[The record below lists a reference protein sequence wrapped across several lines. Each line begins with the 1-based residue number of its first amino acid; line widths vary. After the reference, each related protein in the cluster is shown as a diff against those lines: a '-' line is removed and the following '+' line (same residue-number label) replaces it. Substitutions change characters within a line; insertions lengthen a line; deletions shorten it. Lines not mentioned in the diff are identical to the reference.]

1 MRVPAS
7 RSVPQSIRRNL
18 PGAAARACLCLA
30 AALLVSLNLTGA
42 AAADPISSQA
52 LGVEIF
58 TATSDGQLDPS
69 NLQMASSAGLGV
81 VRKQVIEG
89 TNADPVVALAASAHL
104 RLAPMLGL
112 PCPSSYGSPTD
123 CPESASETPGQAASD
138 MASYVTAFEQRYG
151 PNGTFWA
158 ANPTLPYLPVESYEI
173 GNEPNMP
180 LQWVA
185 DDTHLHWTDPAD
197 YAQVYEAARAALHQV
212 DPSAV
217 AVVGG
222 LADSGADGVDVQ
234 SDEQWLAALTAGT
247 VDAVGYH
254 PYTFDVSDSLM
265 ATDTQQLR
273 QWMDANGFASVPL
286 DVNEFDA
293 CQVTSSST
301 TNLQAC
307 PADGQQDSQTWG
319 TVAAEYTEWALC
331 TPGLN
336 VGAVMPFY
344 WGDTP
349 TSDGDVWLTLTTT
362 AGSLTSYGQQY
373 LAVAQTLTRT
383 GCPAE
388 PPPPPGG
395 WPPPASPPPSS
406 PPPTTGAVSAPAP
419 GPTTAPEQ
427 ASAASLT
434 LAPVTVRVARSRSH
448 LRVVTVTTRILS
460 EADVVAVVATR
471 GHRRV
476 SLHRRRRR
484 HRHGLAV
491 ASRLNPYV
499 TFIARLRPGRWTIT
513 VLFRSR
519 AGSAV
524 VRRTITIRA

>member
-1 MRVPAS
+1 MRVLAS
-7 RSVPQSIRRNL
+7 RSVPHSIRRNL
-18 PGAAARACLCLA
+18 PLAAARACLCLA
-30 AALLVSLNLTGA
+30 AALLVSLDLSGPA
-42 AAADPISSQA
+42 AAAPVSGQA

-58 TATSDGQLDPS
+58 TATSNGQLDPT

-89 TNADPVVALAASAHL
+89 TNADSVVALAASAHL

-112 PCPSSYGSPTD
+112 PCPSSYSSPTN
-123 CPESASETPGQAASD
+123 CPESASESPSQAASD
-138 MASYVTAFEQRYG
+138 MASYVTSFEHRYG

-158 ANPTLPYLPVESYEI
+158 ANPTLPYLPVQSYEI

-185 DDTHLHWTDPAD
+185 DNTHLHWTDPTA
-197 YAQVYEAARAALHQV
+197 YAQVYEAARTALHQA

-222 LADSGADGVDVQ
+222 LADSAAGGVDVQ
-234 SDEQWLAALTAGT
+234 SDEQWLAALTPGT
-247 VDAVGYH
+247 ADAVGYH

-273 QWMDANGFASVPL
+273 QWMDANGFASAPL

-293 CQVTSSST
+293 CQVTSTST
-301 TNLQAC
+301 TNLGAC
-307 PADGQQDSQTWG
+307 PANGQQNSQTWG
-319 TVAAEYTEWALC
+319 TIAAEYTEWALC

-336 VGAVMPFY
+336 VAAVMPFY

-349 TSDGDVWLTLTTT
+349 TSDGDVWLTLTTS
-362 AGSLTSYGQQY
+362 AGSLTSYGQQF
-373 LAVAQTLTRT
+373 LAVAQTLTST

-395 WPPPASPPPSS
+395 WPPPASPPPGS
-406 PPPTTGAVSAPAP
+406 PPPAS
-419 GPTTAPEQ
+419 
-427 ASAASLT
+427 SAASTATATTSPEAAAASLAV
-434 LAPVTVRVARSRSH
+434 APVKVRVARSGSRSR
-448 LRVVTVTTRILS
+448 LRFVTVTTRLLS
-460 EADVVAVVATR
+460 AADAVAVVATR
-471 GHRRV
+471 GHHRV

-491 ASRLNPYV
+491 ASRLNPYL
-499 TFIARLRPGRWTIT
+499 TFTARLRPGRWTII
-513 VLFRSR
+513 VVFRSR
-519 AGSAV
+519 AVSAV